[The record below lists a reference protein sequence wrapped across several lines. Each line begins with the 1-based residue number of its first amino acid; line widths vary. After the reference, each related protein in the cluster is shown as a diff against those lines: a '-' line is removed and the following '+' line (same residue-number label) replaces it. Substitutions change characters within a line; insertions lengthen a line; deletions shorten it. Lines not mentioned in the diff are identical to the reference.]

1 MMTQRQPD
9 EYEDSIIAWLDAH
22 GFPSLAQ
29 GLKEYI
35 ESNFAGTPKPQFV
48 GLALT
53 DIARSKSE
61 YDDPN
66 DIVFWHAAGK
76 IEVLGKYWQQQIKL
90 YTGDD

>member
-22 GFPSLAQ
+22 GFRSLAQ

-48 GLALT
+48 VLALT

-61 YDDPN
+61 DDDLN
-66 DIVFWHAAGK
+66 DIVFLHAAGR
-76 IEVLGKYWQQQIKL
+76 IEALGMYWQQQIKL
-90 YTGDD
+90 YACDD